1 MSCPEFEK
9 YGFLYLSGE
18 LSPSEYAPYE
28 DHLKTCALCREE
40 LEAARQ
46 TINLLDKL
54 PSARPSSETRKAVLL
69 HAHRKKTVSSPGKR
83 SMSWIFENLTGRRWA
98 LGLSTAAVAVILLL
112 MVIRPFDWIR
122 RDEVVSD
129 DILAWED
136 DFIAAADWMESEIDR
151 VESGALLADYT
162 THGEESEES
171 DTWLSPMS
179 EDIDWIRGKVEDLV
193 KTIYGI

>member
-1 MSCPEFEK
+1 M
-9 YGFLYLSGE
+9 
-18 LSPSEYAPYE
+18 
-28 DHLKTCALCREE
+28 CREE

-46 TINLLDKL
+46 TISLMEKL

-69 HAHRKKTVSSPGKR
+69 HARRKKTAPSPGKR
-83 SMSWIFENLTGRRWA
+83 PMSWIFENLAGRRWA

-112 MVIRPFDWIR
+112 LVIRPFDRIR
-122 RDEVVSD
+122 RDTAVSD

-151 VESGALLADYT
+151 VESGALLADYA
-162 THGEESEES
+162 THGEESDES

>member
-9 YGFLYLSGE
+9 YGFLYLSEE
-18 LSPSEYAPYE
+18 LSPSEYASYE

-46 TINLLDKL
+46 TIRLMEKL
-54 PSARPSSETRKAVLL
+54 PSVRPSSETRKAVLL
-69 HAHRKKTVSSPGKR
+69 HARRKKTAPSPGKR
-83 SMSWIFENLTGRRWA
+83 RGSWIFENLTGRRWA

-112 MVIRPFDWIR
+112 VIIRPFDRIR
-122 RDEVVSD
+122 QDGTVSD
-129 DILAWED
+129 DVLAWED

-151 VESGALLADYT
+151 VESGSLLVDYAN
-162 THGEESEES
+162 HGEESEDS
-171 DTWLSPMS
+171 DAWLSPMS
-179 EDIDWIRGKVEDLV
+179 EDLDWIRGKVEDLV